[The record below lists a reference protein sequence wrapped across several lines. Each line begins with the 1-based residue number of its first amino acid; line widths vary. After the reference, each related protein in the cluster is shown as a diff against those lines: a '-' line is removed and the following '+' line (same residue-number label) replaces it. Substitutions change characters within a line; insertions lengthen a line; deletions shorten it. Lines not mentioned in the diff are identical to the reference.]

1 MHFAKNLRYLREKNG
16 KPSQEKL
23 GERLGL
29 SRSVVSSYEDGRAEP
44 KMEIL
49 DKIAKLFDVSIDQL
63 INEDLSKVDES
74 TKQDRKNNEKYI
86 RGENLRIIAITTDKD
101 DNENI
106 ELVPYRVSAG
116 YTKGYADPEYLSELP
131 KYQLP
136 FLPKGKT
143 YRAFEINGDS
153 MLPIR
158 SGSIVIGEYVEN
170 WDAIKDGQECIVV
183 SRFLNEGVVFKKVY
197 NRAAAEGIF
206 VLRSSNINHPTY
218 TIPASDV
225 VEIWKFSAFISKNV
239 PDENISTLDM
249 KNALWRLEENLR
261 KLKNNDNQEDA
272 AE

>member
-1 MHFAKNLRYLREKNG
+1 MYFAKNLRYLREKNG

-23 GERLGL
+23 GENLGL
-29 SRSVVSSYEDGRAEP
+29 TRSAVSSYEDGRAEP

-49 DKIAKLFDVSIDQL
+49 GKIAKHFGITVDQL
-63 INEDLSKVDES
+63 INEDISKWDES
-74 TKQDRKNNEKYI
+74 MLQDRKSTEKYI
-86 RGENLRIIAITTDKD
+86 RGENLRIIAITTDRN
-101 DNENI
+101 DNENV

-136 FLPKGKT
+136 FLPKGRT

-153 MLPIR
+153 MLPIK

-170 WDAIKDGQECIVV
+170 WESIKDGQECIVV

-197 NRAAAEGIF
+197 NRTSGEGVF

-218 TIPASDV
+218 TIPASDI
-225 VEIWKFSAFISKNV
+225 VEVWKFVAYISKEIPDDNV
-239 PDENISTLDM
+239 SALDM
-249 KNALWRLEENLR
+249 KNALWRLEERLR
-261 KLKNNDNQEDA
+261 KMNNNGNNDLLK
-272 AE
+272 